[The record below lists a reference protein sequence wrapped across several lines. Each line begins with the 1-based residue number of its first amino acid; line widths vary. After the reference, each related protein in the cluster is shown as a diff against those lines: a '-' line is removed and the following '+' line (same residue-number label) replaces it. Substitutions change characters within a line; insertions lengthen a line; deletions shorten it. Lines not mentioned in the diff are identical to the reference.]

1 MYAAVS
7 SVYGPPVYTYI
18 PLLQEIVK
26 RERKREE
33 TDNLTFKSMEDKCV
47 RVIKDSQ
54 LP

>member
-7 SVYGPPVYTYI
+7 SVYGPPVYTY
-18 PLLQEIVK
+18 LSVK

-33 TDNLTFKSMEDKCV
+33 TDYLTFKSVEVKCV
-47 RVIKDSQ
+47 RVIKDRQ